1 MGLVDSINGDIK
13 KAMLSK
19 QTAKLKA
26 LRAIK
31 AALLLEQTSG
41 SSKDISEDV
50 ALKILQ
56 KLVKQR
62 KDSAIIYQENGREES
77 AQEELVEAGYIEE
90 YLPKQ
95 LSEGELKVAVEEI
108 ISQSGASSM
117 ADLGKVMGVAT
128 KQLAGKAEGRAI
140 ATMVK
145 KLLG

>member
-1 MGLVDSINGDIK
+1 MGLVDIINTDIK

-19 QTAKLKA
+19 ETARLKA

-41 SSKDISEDV
+41 SGKDIPEDV

-77 AQEELVEAGYIEE
+77 AQEELTEVSYIEE

-95 LSEGELKVAVEEI
+95 MSEQELKASVQEI
-108 ISQSGASSM
+108 INQSGASSIS
-117 ADLGKVMGVAT
+117 DLGKVMGVAT

-140 ATMVK
+140 ANMVK
-145 KLLG
+145 NLLG